1 VPLIEN
7 YNEDLASRTSPTAV
21 ENSARDFPMFWTPF
35 VNCPWSESSNQLGL
49 SYYSGIYSP
58 KRMRSTAFA
67 GLVGNAAIPNL
78 IFFDLFTMTEDAL
91 VHGVSDV
98 ALQMQDLKPSLL
110 GPLTRAQPS
119 ISVKNQALRA
129 KAWSEDVVGSNT
141 VCIHAIVLNIENG
154 FQTVAAQVSNVPRLP
169 ANITAVLP
177 FEDNGDR
184 QVQVINGE
192 IRDMI
197 PPNSVNVYRI
207 GCSVPPPDAT
217 NLSPNPSFEMPSL
230 LGGIS
235 GWSGGRAGWW
245 ASDGHDLR
253 ARMFLDTTRPQHGR
267 YALRITVP
275 SMAPL
280 TTMWSQACVDPYYPK
295 VHSKPECN
303 ADSDGMQLPKKTK
316 FVIKLWA
323 RTDHAK
329 VMKLEVLS
337 GGWVVDPAEASAFH
351 TVGKYARKETFAEAN
366 ITSTWQLITA
376 TVAPSA
382 QDRNL
387 QLQIHGG
394 PGMIY
399 IDNTFIGANL
409 TEVDNVLI

>member
-21 ENSARDFPMFWTPF
+21 ENTARNFPMFWTPF

-49 SYYSGIYSP
+49 SEYTGIYSP

-78 IFFDLFTMTEDAL
+78 IFFDLFTMTEDSL

-110 GPLTRAQPS
+110 GALTRAQPS
-119 ISVKNQALRA
+119 ISVASQALRA
-129 KAWSEDVVGSNT
+129 KAWSEDVLGSNT
-141 VCIHAIVLNIENG
+141 VCIHAIVLNTVNS
-154 FQTVAAQVSNVPRLP
+154 FQSVAAQVSNIPSLP
-169 ANITAVLP
+169 VNITAILP
-177 FEDNGDR
+177 FEDKADR
-184 QVQVINGE
+184 QVPVINGE

-197 PPNSVNVYRI
+197 APNSVNVYRI
-207 GCSVPPPDAT
+207 GCSVPPPDTT

-275 SMAPL
+275 SRAPL
-280 TTMWSQACVDPYYPK
+280 ATMWAQACV
-295 VHSKPECN
+295 PECSIVRRPWT
-303 ADSDGMQLPKKTK
+303 AGEALKSLRAASPAQL
-316 FVIKLWA
+316 VALSWA
-323 RTDHAK
+323 PR
-329 VMKLEVLS
+329 
-337 GGWVVDPAEASAFH
+337 H
-351 TVGKYARKETFAEAN
+351 TSIHFAP
-366 ITSTWQLITA
+366 IL
-376 TVAPSA
+376 
-382 QDRNL
+382 R
-387 QLQIHGG
+387 
-394 PGMIY
+394 
-399 IDNTFIGANL
+399 F
-409 TEVDNVLI
+409 